1 MRKWR
6 SETDRESRWMKSEGR
21 KRRGLEADVREGL
34 SCVGASNLIV
44 TVPEGVF
51 RGCQG
56 LSGVKGY
63 AFKVL
68 APNGKRGEWRRPR
81 QPRSRTP

>member
-1 MRKWR
+1 MNERV
-6 SETDRESRWMKSEGR
+6 RERIV
-21 KRRGLEADVREGL
+21 EADVREGL
-34 SCVGASNLIV
+34 SSVGASNLIV

-51 RGCQG
+51 GGLQG

-68 APNGKRGEWRRPR
+68 APNGKRAEWRRPR
-81 QPRSRTP
+81 QPTNNPDVLYA